1 MSPIGADC
9 RPTRA
14 GASPA
19 PTIYGLARLLR
30 RMVGATLAVALA
42 LQSAPMGVS
51 PSLPDPFWDIW
62 DNCRRWDTCL
72 GWDSTLFS
80 AILAAAGGEGRKK
93 RDSGDTPDPGREAL
107 PPAPT

>member
-1 MSPIGADC
+1 MVGASPIGADLT

-42 LQSAPMGVS
+42 LSPRLWGHPLAGALVGV
-51 PSLPDPFWDIW
+51 
-62 DNCRRWDTCL
+62 
-72 GWDSTLFS
+72 
-80 AILAAAGGEGRKK
+80 
-93 RDSGDTPDPGREAL
+93 
-107 PPAPT
+107 